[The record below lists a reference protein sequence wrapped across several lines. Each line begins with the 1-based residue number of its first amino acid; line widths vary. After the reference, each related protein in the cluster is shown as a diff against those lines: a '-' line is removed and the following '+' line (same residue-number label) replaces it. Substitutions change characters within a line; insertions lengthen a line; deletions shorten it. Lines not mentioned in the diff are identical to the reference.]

1 MKQNIAMNMMVY
13 SKDASLDKRHKT
25 FLFTPA
31 IPKAMIDKGSGTD
44 DVYMCICFK
53 NDKNEW
59 ESDILSKNFSDFS
72 VASKIG
78 GNDFMEVETPML
90 HPIPGGATAKPLITH
105 HNALDMQMFLRI
117 APELYLKRLVV
128 GGFERV
134 FEINRNFRNEGVSP
148 RHNPEFTMM
157 EFYAAWRIRSSVKS
171 ISQR

>member
-1 MKQNIAMNMMVY
+1 MAKALVRARGVATPDQFKTDWSQFMKQNIAMNMMVY

-78 GNDFMEVETPML
+78 GNDFMEVAAPLDVIFAEDNL
-90 HPIPGGATAKPLITH
+90 TAGKVYDVHIVFS
-105 HNALDMQMFLRI
+105 NKEI
-117 APELYLKRLVV
+117 AVEVAESVNDLPYVLYGPASEYIIEVTCV
-128 GGFERV
+128 
-134 FEINRNFRNEGVSP
+134 
-148 RHNPEFTMM
+148 
-157 EFYAAWRIRSSVKS
+157 A
-171 ISQR
+171 